1 MTRGCLYVKLQ
12 VLKIVVLAEFF
23 FNVIQVFLFEVYCEA
38 SAEVVWACSE
48 EAIHVFI
55 ADECFISWQVTFSR
69 GYHKWL
75 CNVRHIKLIIQASRF
90 FFFFFFQENC
100 CLI

>member
-38 SAEVVWACSE
+38 SA

-90 FFFFFFQENC
+90 FFFFFQENC